1 MSKAPTTRNIRE
13 YCDGELTEQE
23 AASVA
28 RKVGENPELGAFV
41 DFERRLRQQVS
52 EVLKTDSAPPSE
64 LADRIRKA
72 LAAQTDSPG
81 WDAETTATRAPAIV
95 VPHRP
100 LRWSWRAP
108 VQANAFA
115 VAASLV
121 LVVGAVLFGIFGQSI
136 DSWRSGT
143 VDIAVEA
150 AGAVAGEHVAAVS
163 GPMRSPRY
171 DTPDLAT
178 EGLAQYLG
186 TAGCVY
192 DLSDLGYTFVGGDTC
207 DVPHCERG
215 CHLVYKRTGG
225 QQPGM
230 ITLHVL
236 PEPRDLQLQG
246 TAGLKNFP
254 MVTDV
259 IGRNQNCPMDV
270 LVWSYGKRCYLLSVC
285 IAQDAEQIAVRMQEK
300 LLAEGE

>member
-1 MSKAPTTRNIRE
+1 MGAGCRIMSKAPTTRKIRE
-13 YCDGELTEQE
+13 YCDGELTGQE

-28 RKVGENPELGAFV
+28 RKLGEDRELEAFA

-52 EVLKTDSAPPSE
+52 EVLKTDSAPPSD
-64 LADRIRKA
+64 LADRIRET
-72 LAAQTDSPG
+72 LAAQDDSPG
-81 WDAETTATRAPAIV
+81 WEAETPAAAPQTAGRL
-95 VPHRP
+95 H
-100 LRWSWRAP
+100 
-108 VQANAFA
+108 ANAYA

-136 DSWRSGT
+136 DSWRGSG
-143 VDIAVEA
+143 VDIAVEV

-163 GPMRSPRY
+163 GPMRAPRY

-192 DLSDLGYTFVGGDTC
+192 DLTDIGYTFIGGDTC

-225 QQPGM
+225 QPGI

-236 PEPRDLQLQG
+236 PEPRDLRLRG
-246 TAGLKNFP
+246 TAGLQKFP
-254 MVTDV
+254 IITDV
-259 IGRNQNCPMDV
+259 IGPNQNCPMDV
-270 LVWSYGKRCYLLSVC
+270 LVWSYGNRCYLLSVC
-285 IAQDAEQIAVRMQEK
+285 VSQHAEQIAVRMQEA
-300 LLAEGE
+300 LLAEGQ

>member
-1 MSKAPTTRNIRE
+1 MSKAPTTRKIRE

-28 RKVGENPELGAFV
+28 RTLGENPELEAIA
-41 DFERRLRQQVS
+41 DFERRLRQEVS
-52 EVLKTDSAPPSE
+52 EALSETAPPSE
-64 LADRIRKA
+64 LADSIRQA
-72 LAAQTDSPG
+72 LAAENDSPG
-81 WDAETTATRAPAIV
+81 WESETPATRPAVV
-95 VPHRP
+95 VPHKP
-100 LRWSWRAP
+100 LRWTWRAP

-143 VDIAVEA
+143 LDIAVEA
-150 AGAVAGEHVAAVS
+150 AGAVAGEHVEAVR
-163 GPMRSPRY
+163 GPMRAPRY
-171 DTPDLAT
+171 DTPDQAS

-186 TAGCVY
+186 SAGCVY

-207 DVPHCERG
+207 DVPHCQRG

-225 QQPGM
+225 QPRGM

-236 PEPRDLQLQG
+236 PEPRNLQIQG
-246 TAGLKNFP
+246 TAGLKKFP
-254 MVTDV
+254 MATDV
-259 IGRNQNCPMDV
+259 IGQNQGCPMDV
-270 LVWSYGKRCYLLSVC
+270 LIWSYGKRCYLLSVC

-300 LLAEGE
+300 LLAAGG